1 MNNELVYKL
10 KRNFDFEICLQF
22 ETFQLYDENGYT
34 FVWLYI
40 ISIVSLLIAWRLVKN
55 KLQRLS
61 NSAYTYILGLV

>member
-34 FVWLYI
+34 FV
-40 ISIVSLLIAWRLVKN
+40 
-55 KLQRLS
+55 
-61 NSAYTYILGLV
+61 